1 MEMSVTGIIFSN
13 LHDSDI
19 SELTRVRTLAS
30 VPFGCRYRLIDFPL
44 SNMVNSNISNINVI
58 AQYNY
63 HSLMDH
69 IGTGKDWDLA
79 RRSGG
84 VKILPPYINANSGVL
99 NTVYN
104 TRLDALKSVGYSIA
118 QLTSDYVVMS
128 DCNVICNIDFND
140 MINDHIASGADV
152 TIAVKR
158 MELDRATAKANTI
171 VFSSKEG
178 RITDLLP
185 NPTNFD
191 GFADVSLNMLVI
203 NRKYLQ
209 EIVLD
214 ATAHGFT
221 SITRDIFLKSLYAR
235 NFRTYRYEG
244 FFACISSFEDYF
256 KHNLQLIENQEMFDS
271 LFSVEERPIFTKVR
285 NSAPTYYSEDSKVSD
300 SLIADGCEIEGTVE
314 NSILFRGVKV
324 GKGAVVKNSI
334 LFQDTVIS
342 EDSSV
347 AYTVCD
353 KNVVIRNHVNISG
366 HTTLPLYIDRG
377 RMV

>member
-1 MEMSVTGIIFSN
+1 M
-13 LHDSDI
+13 
-19 SELTRVRTLAS
+19 
-30 VPFGCRYRLIDFPL
+30 
-44 SNMVNSNISNINVI
+44 
-58 AQYNY
+58 
-63 HSLMDH
+63 
-69 IGTGKDWDLA
+69 
-79 RRSGG
+79 
-84 VKILPPYINANSGVL
+84 
-99 NTVYN
+99 
-104 TRLDALKSVGYSIA
+104 
-118 QLTSDYVVMS
+118 
-128 DCNVICNIDFND
+128 
-140 MINDHIASGADV
+140 
-152 TIAVKR
+152 
-158 MELDRATAKANTI
+158 
-171 VFSSKEG
+171 
-178 RITDLLP
+178 
-185 NPTNFD
+185 
-191 GFADVSLNMLVI
+191 
-203 NRKYLQ
+203 
-209 EIVLD
+209 D

-285 NSAPTYYSEDSKVSD
+285 NSAPTYYSKDSKISD
-300 SLIADGCEIEGTVE
+300 SLIADGCVIEGTVE

-334 LFQDTVIS
+334 LFQDTIIS

>member
-1 MEMSVTGIIFSN
+1 MSVTGIIFSN
-13 LHDSDI
+13 LHDNEI

-99 NTVYN
+99 NTAYN

-158 MELDRATAKANTI
+158 MDLDRATAKANTI

-191 GFADVSLNMLVI
+191 GFADVSLNILVF

-209 EIVLD
+209 DIVLD
-214 ATAHGFT
+214 AMAHGFT
-221 SITRDIFLKSLYAR
+221 SITRDVFLKSLYAR
-235 NFRTYRYEG
+235 NLRVYRYDG

-256 KHNLQLIENQEMFDS
+256 KYNLQLIENQEMFDS

-285 NSAPTYYSEDSKVSD
+285 NSAPTYYSDGSKVEN
-300 SLIADGCEIEGTVE
+300 SLIADGCVIEGTVE

-334 LFQDTVIS
+334 LFQDTIIS
-342 EDSSV
+342 DDSSV

>member
-13 LHDSDI
+13 LHDNEI

-58 AQYNY
+58 TQYNY

-69 IGTGKDWDLA
+69 IGSGKDWDLA

-84 VKILPPYINANSGVL
+84 IKILPPYINSDASMRTNLS
-99 NTVYN
+99 N
-104 TRLDALKSVGYSIA
+104 TRLEALKSVGYSIA
-118 QLTSDYVVMS
+118 QMTSDYVVMA

-140 MINDHIASGADV
+140 VLNDHIANGADV

-158 MELDRATAKANTI
+158 MNLDRAMAKANTL

-185 NPTNFD
+185 NPTNYE
-191 GFADVSLNMLVI
+191 GYADVSLNIIVL

-209 EIVLD
+209 EFVLD
-214 ATAHGFT
+214 SIAHGYS
-221 SITRDIFLKSLYAR
+221 SITRDVFLKSLYAR
-235 NFRTYRYEG
+235 NFRIYRYEG
-244 FFACISSFEDYF
+244 YFACISSFDDYF
-256 KHNLQLIENQEMFDS
+256 TCNMQLIKNEE
-271 LFSVEERPIFTKVR
+271 LFNSFFGVEERPIFTKVR
-285 NSAPTYYSEDSKVSD
+285 NSAPTYYSEDSKVEN
-300 SLIADGCEIEGTVE
+300 SLIADGCVIEGTVE

-334 LFQDTVIS
+334 LFQDTIIS
-342 EDSSV
+342 EASSV

-353 KNVVIRNHVNISG
+353 KNVVIRNNVNISG

>member
-1 MEMSVTGIIFSN
+1 MSVTGIIFSN
-13 LHDSDI
+13 LHDNDI

-271 LFSVEERPIFTKVR
+271 LFAVDERPIFTKVR
-285 NSAPTYYSEDSKVSD
+285 NSAPTYYSKDSKISD
-300 SLIADGCEIEGTVE
+300 SLIADGCVIEGTVE

-334 LFQDTVIS
+334 LFQDTIIS